1 MFSIKKAIIL
11 TGVLSGLLF
20 SACHKPDNYML
31 GREDRRDQFFEPTPY
46 GMAYIKRAAFNMGS
60 NDNELNDI
68 NRAKTVSVEAF
79 WMDDTEITNNE
90 YRQFVY
96 WVRDSIARKL
106 LGETFPE
113 YLITV
118 DENEVPLD
126 NPVINWDEKINWRD
140 NDVRQAIEDLYIP
153 ENERLVFTKEI
164 DSRKLIYDY
173 YWVDY
178 KQAAKRSNSFNTE
191 TNKYDGFVT
200 NTEGEVIPIE
210 NRSSFLMHESV
221 PIYPDTL
228 CWIRDFTYSYNEPL
242 TIKYF
247 SHFAFDD
254 YPVVGVSWKQAN
266 AFCNWRTNLKTTY
279 NKRSK
284 ETPAHDFRL
293 PTETEWEMAARGGLQ
308 NTIYPWGSYYTRNYK
323 GCFVANFKPL
333 RGNYVSDSP
342 TTATAMRVG
351 EFDANPFGLYDMA
364 GNVAEWT
371 NTAFFEAGY
380 ETVDDINPELQYDA
394 KPDDPPVMKRKVVR
408 GGSWK
413 DMAYFI
419 RTGTRSFEYQDTT
432 KSYIGFRCVR
442 SSFRNDAKQ
451 R

>member
-1 MFSIKKAIIL
+1 MLSIKKAILL
-11 TGVLSGLLF
+11 TGVLFGLLF
-20 SACHKPDNYML
+20 TACQKADNYL
-31 GREDRRDQFFEPTPY
+31 PGQNERRDQFFEPTPY
-46 GMAYIKRAAFNMGS
+46 GMAYIQRAAFNMGA
-60 NDNELNDI
+60 NDNELHDI

-90 YRQFVY
+90 YRQYVF

-113 YLITV
+113 YMITIN
-118 DENEVPLD
+118 EYEVPLD
-126 NPVINWDEKINWRD
+126 VPVINWNEKIDW
-140 NDVRQAIEDLYIP
+140 NDSETKQALQDLYFS
-153 ENERLVFTKEI
+153 ENEQIGYVREI

-173 YWVDY
+173 SWVDY
-178 KQAAKRSNSFNTE
+178 KQAAKRSNSYNAE
-191 TNKYDGFVT
+191 TKKYDGFVT
-200 NTEGEVIPIE
+200 TNEGEIIPVE

-221 PIYPDTL
+221 HIYPDTL
-228 CWIRDFTYSYNEPL
+228 CWIRDFTYSYNEPM

-254 YPVVGVSWKQAN
+254 YPVVGISWKQAN
-266 AFCNWRTNLKTTY
+266 AFCHWRTNQKVVSNRKL
-279 NKRSK
+279 K

-293 PTETEWEMAARGGLQ
+293 PTETEWEMASRGGLE
-308 NTIYPWGSYYTRNYK
+308 NTIYPWGSYYTRNYS
-323 GCFVANFKPL
+323 GCYVANFKPL

-342 TTATAMRVG
+342 SNATTMKTG
-351 EFDANPFGLYDMA
+351 EFDPNPFGLYDMA

-371 NTAFFEAGY
+371 STAFFEAGY
-380 ETVDDINPELQYDA
+380 ETIDDINPEIQYDA
-394 KPDDPPVMKRKVVR
+394 KPDDPAVMKRKVIR

-419 RTGTRSFEYQDTT
+419 RTGTRSYEYQDTT

-442 SSFRNDAKQ
+442 TSFRNDLNQ